1 MWTNTSSARILIP
14 GNNSP
19 GSAIVNH
26 PNGRTGIALNAR
38 PEESEGETAPAF
50 CVGTSTNTFHPQ
62 GAWRPDT
69 ANSNSLAQQERGGDD
84 RELRGDGVTPAI
96 LDKVT
101 MLSVDDKDSTVTT
114 AQPVAVV
121 ALAM

>member
-38 PEESEGETAPAF
+38 PEESE
-50 CVGTSTNTFHPQ
+50 